1 MIIEVHLILPEV
13 YGSTFVG
20 IKRREE
26 VLCETIPAL
35 APENENHQNFVS
47 KHCWTSYV
55 FRRTVTL
62 GRSLPGGHRL
72 GWISSQRALHLG
84 SLSRSWRT
92 TPVNICIQVLLPK
105 TKWRLDTSY
114 HFMLWSE
121 FYHFMLWSEFSY
133 LQRGFRH
140 TSLLLEKEKVLIRQP
155 ALLGSHCEIWN
166 FLLHWKWHHNF
177 LFTRC

>member
-35 APENENHQNFVS
+35 APENENHKNFVS

-105 TKWRLDTSY
+105 TKWRLDTS
-114 HFMLWSE
+114 FR
-121 FYHFMLWSEFSY
+121 FIFWSEFSH

-140 TSLLLEKEKVLIRQP
+140 ASLLLEKEKVLIRQA
-155 ALLGSHCEIWN
+155 ALLASHCEIWN
-166 FLLHWKWHHNF
+166 SLLRCLHLALELASQFTF